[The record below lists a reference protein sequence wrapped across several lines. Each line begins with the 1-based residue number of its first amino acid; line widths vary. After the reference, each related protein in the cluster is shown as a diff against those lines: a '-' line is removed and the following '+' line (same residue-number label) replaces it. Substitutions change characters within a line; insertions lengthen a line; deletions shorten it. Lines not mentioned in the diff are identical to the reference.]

1 MEITG
6 PLRQLTG
13 YDKVER
19 SDSSSSRNGKG
30 RASSSSSSASR
41 SDSVTLSNEGRLV
54 SQAVSTANSTPDVR
68 QKKIDELKALVQSGQ
83 YKPDLK
89 KTAQKLVEEDLD
101 LLI

>member
-6 PLRQLTG
+6 PLNQLKG
-13 YDKVER
+13 YDRIER
-19 SDSSSSRNGKG
+19 SDSTSTRKGK
-30 RASSSSSSASR
+30 RASSSSGSASR

-54 SQAVSTANSTPDVR
+54 SQAAATATSAPDVR
-68 QKKIDELKALVQSGQ
+68 QEKIDELKALVDSGQ
-83 YKPDLK
+83 YKPDIR